1 MSDLARTTG
10 DAHLLRNPVRPYAW
24 GSRTT
29 LAELLGREVPAPHPE
44 AELWIGAHPGD
55 PSRLLG
61 ANGDERS
68 LLDALGDDPV
78 RQLGAGCLSKWGNR
92 LPFMLKLLAADEA
105 LSLQAHPSAKQA
117 AEGYAR
123 EEAAGIPRDA
133 PNRDYPDPMAKPELL
148 CAISEFHALIGFR
161 DVHRSV
167 ELLKTLDA
175 PGLMP
180 YTGLLAEAPDA
191 EGLRALFTTWVSLP
205 QPTLDNLVPEVLE
218 ACVAHV
224 RDRGEF
230 DTECRTVLE
239 LGEAY
244 PGDAGVL
251 CSMLLNRIT
260 LQAGE
265 AIYLP
270 AGNLHAYLRGTGLE
284 VLGNSDNV
292 LRCGL
297 TPKHVNVPEL
307 LRVLDFTS
315 GDMPVRHGEQLAPNL
330 FVYRV
335 DAEEFELTKLRWE
348 PGETGGVRLE
358 HGGPQIMVC
367 IEGAVRLQREGGSSQ
382 RLGRGQSAWIPAS
395 APATVA
401 TPDPD
406 FPGPVTV
413 FRSTAGML

>member
-1 MSDLARTTG
+1 MQ
-10 DAHLLRNPVRPYAW
+10 LLRNPVRPYAW
-24 GSRTT
+24 GSRTI

-55 PSRLLG
+55 PSLLLG
-61 ANGDERS
+61 ADGAERS
-68 LLDALGDDPV
+68 LLDALSADPAG
-78 RQLGAGCLSKWGNR
+78 QLGTGCVDRWGVR

-105 LSLQAHPSAKQA
+105 LSLQAHPSAAQA

-191 EGLRALFTTWVSLP
+191 DGLRALFTTWVSLP
-205 QPTLDNLVPEVLE
+205 QPALDSLVPEVLE
-218 ACVAHV
+218 ACVTHV

-251 CSMLLNRIT
+251 CSLLLNRIT
-260 LQAGE
+260 LQPGE

-307 LRVLDFTS
+307 LRVLDFTA
-315 GDMPVRHGEQLAPNL
+315 GDMKVRHGEALGPNL
-330 FVYRV
+330 YVYR
-335 DAEEFELTKLRWE
+335 AEAGEFELTRLRWE
-348 PGETGGVRLE
+348 HGETDGVVLE
-358 HGGPQIMVC
+358 HDGPQILVC
-367 IEGAVRLQREGGSSQ
+367 TEGAATLRRGDGTSQ
-382 RLGRGQSAWIPAS
+382 RLGRGQSAWVPAS
-395 APATVA
+395 APASVA

-406 FPGPVTV
+406 TPGPVTV